1 MDFLQLVHGKKYFLQ
16 QKERE
21 LEKLKIKAGVQ
32 RGKLNEETE
41 VVNHNIKLLE
51 STMKQMKAGA
61 DRFFSA

>member
-1 MDFLQLVHGKKYFLQ
+1 MQEKKYFLQ

-21 LEKLKIKAGVQ
+21 LEKLKIKEEVQ

-41 VVNHNIKLLE
+41 VANHNIKLLE
-51 STMKQMKAGA
+51 STMKQKKADA